1 MVKILISCTRPRAD
15 EIVEDLGHDI
25 SIASPALCVQKLN
38 SKQPNGDFDAMLITS
53 RHVVIDELPDLPT
66 ICVGSKTSDISRL
79 KGLDVVQ
86 TGRGNIQ
93 DLDLSSYKDILYPCA
108 KEPTDSPNNCTPWPI
123 YETCANPD
131 FKIDNDVTHVA
142 VFSVK
147 GAYIVRGHDLH
158 DKTLICLSQKIADV
172 FDGVSMKKLVICTH
186 PNYDVM
192 KQLILKD
199 IGAHT

>member
-1 MVKILISCTRPRAD
+1 MVKILITCTRPRAD

-25 SIASPALCVQKLN
+25 AITNPALCVQKLN

-66 ICVGSKTSDISRL
+66 ICVGSKTGDISRL

-93 DLDLSSYKDILYPCA
+93 DLDLSPYKNILYPCA
-108 KEPTDSPNNCTPWPI
+108 KEPTDIPNNCTPWPI
-123 YETCANPD
+123 YETSPNPD
-131 FKIDNDVTHVA
+131 FKIDNGVTHVA

-147 GAYIVRGHDLH
+147 AANIIREFDMS
-158 DKTLICLSQKIADV
+158 DKSIICLSQKIADV
-172 FDGVSMKKLVICTH
+172 LNGVSMKKLVICTH
-186 PNYDVM
+186 PNYNTI
-192 KQLILKD
+192 KLLITKEMR
-199 IGAHT
+199 AHT